1 MSFSDIQLI
10 VYDFDGVMTD
20 NRVIVHEDG
29 MESVIVNR
37 ADGLGVNIIKEIE
50 IPQMILSTETNPVV
64 SFRAKKLGIPV
75 LQGVDDKKTVLLKY
89 CKDNNYDPAR
99 ILYVGNDVNDEEV
112 MKAVGY
118 SVATADAHHSI
129 KSLAQMVLDTKG
141 GHGVVR
147 ELADKIEGILSTLN
161 EKNKR
166 L

>member
-1 MSFSDIQLI
+1 VLNDIKLI

-20 NRVIVHEDG
+20 NRVIVREDG
-29 MESVIVNR
+29 IESVIVSR
-37 ADGLGVNIIKEIE
+37 ADGLGVGIIMEMG
-50 IPQMILSTETNPVV
+50 IPQMILSSETNRIV

-89 CKDNNYDPAR
+89 CRDNNYDPGG
-99 ILYVGNDVNDEEV
+99 ILYVGNDINDEGV

-129 KSLAQMVLDTKG
+129 KSLAKQVLSTKG

-147 ELADKIEGILSTLN
+147 ELADKLKGYCQD
-161 EKNKR
+161 
-166 L
+166 

>member
-1 MSFSDIQLI
+1 VLNNIKLI

-20 NRVIVHEDG
+20 NRVMVSEDG
-29 MESVIVNR
+29 MEYVMVSR
-37 ADGLGVNIIKEIE
+37 ADGLGVNMINEME

-75 LQGVDDKKTVLLKY
+75 LQGVDDKKMVLLNY
-89 CKDNNYDPAR
+89 CKDNNYDPGR
-99 ILYVGNDVNDEEV
+99 ILYVGNDVNDEGV

-141 GHGVVR
+141 GQGAIR
-147 ELADKIEGILSTLN
+147 ELADKLKGYR
-161 EKNKR
+161 KY
-166 L
+166 

>member
-1 MSFSDIQLI
+1 MLNNIKLI

-20 NRVIVHEDG
+20 NRVMVSEDG
-29 MESVIVNR
+29 MEYVMVSR
-37 ADGLGVNIIKEIE
+37 ADGLGVNMINEME

-75 LQGVDDKKTVLLKY
+75 LQGVDDKKMVLLNY
-89 CKDNNYDPAR
+89 CKDNNYDPGG
-99 ILYVGNDVNDEEV
+99 ILYVGNDVNDKGV

-141 GHGVVR
+141 GQGVVR
-147 ELADKIEGILSTLN
+147 ELADKLKGYR
-161 EKNKR
+161 KY
-166 L
+166 

>member
-1 MSFSDIQLI
+1 MLNNIKLI

-20 NRVIVHEDG
+20 NRVMVSEDG
-29 MESVIVNR
+29 MEYVMVSR
-37 ADGLGVNIIKEIE
+37 ADGLGVNMINEME

-75 LQGVDDKKTVLLKY
+75 LQGVDDKKMVLLNY
-89 CKDNNYDPAR
+89 CKDNNYNPSG
-99 ILYVGNDVNDEEV
+99 ILYVGNDVNDEGV

-141 GHGVVR
+141 GQGVVR
-147 ELADKIEGILSTLN
+147 ELADKIEGISSTLN

-166 L
+166 